1 MKPVRINIFLFSA
14 LLLGLSSCL
23 KKDAMNID
31 PDAGTKNVVEFAN
44 TGDNVSGSLSTY
56 PRFTSDLGAVAA
68 GKSVEF
74 NINVSYSGVDAA
86 PEDINVTLAVDTSA
100 LNLYNTQNGSSY
112 VTPPTSIYTFSDAVV
127 IKKGTHLSQVK
138 VTVTNNSNFDFSVNY
153 GLPLKIASASRG
165 TISSNFGK
173 AIYSFS
179 ARNNYDGVYT
189 MEATAPMM
197 DVVSPSLAGYYPL
210 HMHLITYTGN
220 SVALYDGNGY
230 YSKNYYHPILS
241 GSSVS
246 AYGSFSPVFFFDS
259 NGRITGC
266 TNYYG
271 QESGGNKRSCLLDA
285 SGVNKATF
293 NTDGTIKTIEVSY
306 IMTQSVSSPYAP
318 RTYFYEKFT
327 YEKSR

>member
-1 MKPVRINIFLFSA
+1 MKSVQTNILLFSA
-14 LLLGLSSCL
+14 LLVGLSSCL

-31 PDAGTKNVVEFAN
+31 PDTGTKNVVEFAN

-56 PRFTSDLGAVAA
+56 PRFTSDLGSVAA
-68 GKSVEF
+68 GKSVDF
-74 NINVSYSGVDAA
+74 NVNVSYSGEDVA
-86 PEDINVTLAVDTSA
+86 PEDITVTLAVDTSA
-100 LNLYNTQNGSSY
+100 LSVYNTENGSNY
-112 VTPPTSIYTFSDAVV
+112 VAPPASIYTFPNTVV
-127 IKKGTHLSQVK
+127 ITKGTRQSQVK

-153 GLPLKIASASRG
+153 GLPLKIASASTG

-179 ARNNYDGVYT
+179 ARNSYDGVYT
-189 MEATAPMM
+189 MDATAPMV
-197 DVVSPSLAGYYPL
+197 DNTSAGLTGYYPL
-210 HMHLITYTGN
+210 HMHLVTFTGN

-230 YSKNYYHPILS
+230 YSKNYYHPIMS

-259 NGRITGC
+259 NGKITSC

-271 QESGGNKRSCLLDA
+271 QESGGNLRSCVLNPI
-285 SGVNKATF
+285 GVNKATF
-293 NTDGTIKTIEVSY
+293 NTDGTIKTIEVNY

-327 YEKSR
+327 YEKPR

>member
-1 MKPVRINIFLFSA
+1 
-14 LLLGLSSCL
+14 
-23 KKDAMNID
+23 MNID
-31 PDAGTKNVVEFAN
+31 PDTGTKNVVEFAN

-56 PRFTSDLGAVAA
+56 PRFTSDLGSVAA
-68 GKSVEF
+68 GKTVDF
-74 NINVSYSGVDAA
+74 NVNVSYSGVDAA
-86 PEDINVTLAVDTSA
+86 PEDISVTLAVDTSA
-100 LNLYNTQNGSSY
+100 LSIYNTQNGSGY
-112 VTPPTSIYTFSDAVV
+112 VTPPTTIYSFPNTVV
-127 IKKGTHLSQVK
+127 IKKGTHQSQVK

-153 GLPLKIASASRG
+153 GLPLKIASVSRG

-189 MEATAPMM
+189 MDATAPMS
-197 DVVSPSLAGYYPL
+197 DVVSPSLTGYYPL

-230 YSKNYYHPILS
+230 YSKNYYHPIMS

-259 NGRITGC
+259 NGKITSC

-271 QESGGNKRSCLLDA
+271 QESGGNKRSCVLDA
-285 SGVNKATF
+285 TGVNKATF

-327 YEKSR
+327 YEKAR